1 MTSMKPPDLASL
13 QEQFTS
19 VLLRQKSTVSDEL
32 PLSALSQS
40 RLSYYRGNLNAI
52 WYAALKNV
60 YPVLH
65 KLVGDDFFR
74 QMAREYGE
82 TCPSGSG
89 DLNQFGAELPS
100 YLDISES
107 CSDYPYFVDVA
118 RLEWQL
124 HCSYYAANVTVLR
137 LSELITSAASRSL
150 DLSSVILQKHPAV
163 SLYASSRCGLDI
175 WLAHQQPGPVIFPSQ
190 TDMQNYGLIVR
201 PDWKP
206 KAIRLQKTEW
216 MVLSKLFLGECLENA
231 LDYALRQEQEFPI
244 QASLNRWFQL
254 EIFSAIV
261 SFCDEE

>member
-1 MTSMKPPDLASL
+1 MKPPDLASL
-13 QEQFTS
+13 QAQFAST
-19 VLLRQKSTVSDEL
+19 LLQQKSTVDAVL
-32 PLSALSQS
+32 PLSALSKS

-52 WYAALKNV
+52 WYATLKNA

-82 TCPSGSG
+82 TYPSGSG
-89 DLNQFGAELPS
+89 DLNQFGAELSS

-107 CSDYPYFVDVA
+107 CSDYPYFADVA

-124 HCSYYAANVTVLR
+124 HRSYYAANTPALR
-137 LSELITSAASRSL
+137 LSELITSAASRDL
-150 DLSSVILQKHPAV
+150 NLSSAILQNHPAV

-175 WLAHQQPGPVIFPSQ
+175 WLAHQQPDPVIFPSQ
-190 TDMQNYGLIVR
+190 AEMQNYGLIVR

-216 MVLSKLFLGECLENA
+216 MVLSKLFCGECLEDA
-231 LDYALRQEQEFPI
+231 LDYALQQEREFRI
-244 QASLNRWFQL
+244 QASLKRWFQL
-254 EIFSAIV
+254 DIFSAVV
-261 SFCDEE
+261 SFGDEE